1 MAKKPKDK
9 QQNAQ
14 EKVNIPSDKKLDGP
28 NRPST

>member
-14 EKVNIPSDKKLDGP
+14 EKANIPSDKKLDGP